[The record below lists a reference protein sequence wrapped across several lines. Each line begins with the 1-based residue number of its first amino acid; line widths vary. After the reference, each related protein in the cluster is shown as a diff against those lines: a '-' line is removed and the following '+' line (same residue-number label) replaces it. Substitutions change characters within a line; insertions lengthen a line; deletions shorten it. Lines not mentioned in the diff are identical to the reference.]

1 MAENRIQD
9 WIRYVQE
16 NSENLNDETAQPST
30 EGSSAERP
38 SAERPSRR
46 AASVEAHAAPKSTAS
61 REKPDEMM
69 ATPLVP
75 SAVVPSAVT
84 SVTARETAGRKAK
97 SSATSI
103 TRQSSTRNA
112 GERAQR
118 VRLRPETRAQMLARL
133 TNPMISLYEASVI
146 LGVCSATVRRYCD
159 LGTLPHLR
167 TPGGQRRFRLRE
179 VLALARTL
187 EMKKRKR

>member
-16 NSENLNDETAQPST
+16 NSENLNDETAQPS
-30 EGSSAERP
+30 
-38 SAERPSRR
+38 AERPSRR
-46 AASVEAHAAPKSTAS
+46 VASEEAHTAPKSTAS
-61 REKPDEMM
+61 RQKPDEMTP
-69 ATPLVP
+69 TPLVP
-75 SAVVPSAVT
+75 SAVA

-97 SSATSI
+97 SSVTST

-133 TNPMISLYEASVI
+133 TNPMISLHEASVI

-187 EMKKRKR
+187 ETKKRKR